1 MRRDVALLIASR
13 AIRSLAFG
21 YLTFVIPL
29 YLKSIGFSQ
38 PSSASTSLLPQ
49 YPQQPW
55 YLPLDFSVT

>member
-1 MRRDVALLIASR
+1 MRRDIALLIASR

-38 PSSASTSLLPQ
+38 RSLVSTSSLHQ
-49 YPQQPW
+49 YPQQP
-55 YLPLDFSVT
+55 